1 MLLKSN
7 SMRYSYI
14 SIITM
19 YAEYVYG
26 IKGVCKYPDC
36 R

>member
-14 SIITM
+14 TIITM
-19 YAEYVYG
+19 YEVYG
-26 IKGVCKYPDC
+26 LKGMCKYPDC